1 MELKEFIDKG
11 YKIYAQAQVVETR
24 EINLSDLS
32 RHQPIDECEGDV
44 IDTWTDDNV
53 EHPVSYDILDP
64 SGDLISGYHAKLF
77 TGHDVAKFIE
87 GLSGEN
93 HYDKN

>member
-11 YKIYAQAQVVETR
+11 YKIYAQVQVVETR
-24 EINLSDLS
+24 EISLSGLT

-44 IDTWTDDNV
+44 IDTWTDDSV

-64 SGDLISGYHAKLF
+64 AGDVISGYQAKLF
-77 TGHDVAKFIE
+77 TGHDVGKFIE
-87 GLSGEN
+87 SL
-93 HYDKN
+93 